1 MVMTTFESRIRR
13 ALLLALACGPF
24 AVAQDPNARSV
35 PLPGGDGGAP
45 NAEVLRQLAAQ
56 LGSASGPQ
64 FSPELLELAKKM
76 FADGKIDPKLLQNP
90 DLMRRAREQLG
101 RMPPEQ
107 IEALKNQ
114 VQQQMPKPPDAGK
127 PPIGPK
133 PDRPFPRPNP
143 GEMGSPPDLPGG
155 APPLGEGLRPDFR
168 RPGSALPNSPAAR
181 EAIQFWEKNLGS
193 LNEMP
198 AVRDALVALA
208 TSGLDAGGD
217 GKPFWEDML
226 KDATTGGGS
235 SSSSGLFKWLGD
247 STKGWSLPSSGGG
260 GSGWSAPGGG
270 WGRSSSGFSG
280 PSAGGLGAVG
290 IVLLCIIG
298 AAVIGLFFW
307 KILPAIKEGRTPRPL
322 PGRGPWP
329 LDPRGI
335 LTRAQLV
342 KAFEYLSVLEC
353 GPAART
359 WNHVTIADGL
369 RVAVPESAPYADA
382 LARSYE
388 FARYTPESEPISDA
402 FIAEARGYLCRL
414 ARVNPI

>member
-1 MVMTTFESRIRR
+1 MPTFVPRIRL
-13 ALLLALACGPF
+13 ALLFALACSPF
-24 AVAQDPNARSV
+24 AVAQDPDARSV
-35 PLPGGDGGAP
+35 PLPGGNGGTP

-56 LGSASGPQ
+56 LGSATGPQ

-90 DLMRRAREQLG
+90 DLMRRASEQLG
-101 RMPPEQ
+101 RMPPKQ

-127 PPIGPK
+127 SPIGPK
-133 PDRPFPRPNP
+133 PDQPFP
-143 GEMGSPPDLPGG
+143 PPPAITRLPFPPGG
-155 APPLGEGLRPDFR
+155 DGLRPPSDIR
-168 RPGSALPNSPAAR
+168 RPGSALPNSPAAK

-208 TSGLDAGGD
+208 TSGLEAGSD

-247 STKGWSLPSSGGG
+247 NTKGWSLPSSGGG
-260 GSGWSAPGGG
+260 GSGWSAPGSG
-270 WGRSSSGFSG
+270 WGRPSGGGFG
-280 PSAGGLGAVG
+280 APSAGGLGAVG

-322 PGRGPWP
+322 PGQGPWP

-342 KAFEYLSVLEC
+342 RAFEYLSVLEC

-369 RVAVPESAPYADA
+369 RAAVPDSAPYADA

-402 FIAEARGYLCRL
+402 FIAEARAHLCRL
-414 ARVNPI
+414 ARVNPA